1 MKGYAFCPETITLSE
16 PGENKIVENAFNV
29 HVSDLH
35 ELYIL
40 EYLKQMKL
48 NFTPV
53 CIHVYHGHSVVGPH
67 DPNCSTEQQFLG
79 TSTFQHF
86 CLEFSFKTMYLRNY
100 SLTVLPSFNKHNI
113 SMKKTV
119 NCSQRNFTI

>member
-48 NFTPV
+48 NFKPV

-67 DPNCSTEQQFLG
+67 DPNCSTEQQFLEI
-79 TSTFQHF
+79 STFQHF
-86 CLEFSFKTMYLRNY
+86 CLEFSFKTRYLRNY
-100 SLTVLPSFNKHNI
+100 SLPVTVSPHLTNI
-113 SMKKTV
+113 T
-119 NCSQRNFTI
+119 